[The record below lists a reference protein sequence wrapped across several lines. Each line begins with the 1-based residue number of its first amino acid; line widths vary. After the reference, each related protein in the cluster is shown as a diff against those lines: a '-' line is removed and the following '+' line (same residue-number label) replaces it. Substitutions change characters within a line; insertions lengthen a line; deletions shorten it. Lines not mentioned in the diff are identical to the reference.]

1 MQTLNLQSLG
11 KNVPTVRRQQLRI
24 KRSIIQGSMNS
35 ILKVIFLFERQNMKA
50 EWKRIPEFGVP

>member
-1 MQTLNLQSLG
+1 
-11 KNVPTVRRQQLRI
+11 
-24 KRSIIQGSMNS
+24 MNS